1 MARAIHKLKF
11 RQVETLK
18 AAGRHSDGGGL
29 YLKITPDGS
38 KRWVFMYARAGR
50 QREMGL
56 GSAQPGGV
64 SLVDAR
70 SAAQTARDDL
80 AAGQD
85 PMAARE
91 ARQQTKSEGEAARS
105 FGKVADEHVETM
117 ASQWKSAKHRE
128 QWKYTLEVLAKA
140 LRPLPVDQIGTAEV
154 LDVLKPLWQR
164 TPETANRLRGRIEA
178 VLDRAKAHG
187 ERQGENPA
195 RWRGHLKL
203 LLPKRQ
209 KLKRGHHPAL
219 PYSQMASFVEKL
231 RGTRGLSARAL
242 EFCILTATRSNE
254 TLGAKWVE
262 VDFDEKVWTVPALRM
277 KATEDFRVPLS
288 APAVAILQSLRDAST
303 GEHIFPNQLQRKKKR
318 KGDRPSSPHLSDMS
332 MTMCLRRIGYGD
344 YTTHGFRSSFRDW
357 ASEATSFPHEVCE
370 KALAHKIKDEAEAAY
385 RRGDLLAKRVKLMEA
400 WAQYCEPV
408 KSAKVVAIG
417 GGRA

>member
-11 RQVETLK
+11 RQVETLR

-56 GSAQPGGV
+56 GSAQAGGV
-64 SLVDAR
+64 SLPDAR
-70 SAAQTARDDL
+70 AAAQTARDDL

-85 PMAARE
+85 PIAARD
-91 ARQQTKSEGEAARS
+91 ARLQATAQAQARP
-105 FGKVADEHVETM
+105 FGDVADEHIQEM
-117 ASQWKSAKHRE
+117 ASQWKSAKHLA
-128 QWKYTLEVLAKA
+128 QWKYTLEVLARP
-140 LRPLPVDQIGTAEV
+140 LRPLRVDQIGTAEV
-154 LDVLKPLWQR
+154 LDVLKPLWQT
-164 TPETANRLRGRIEA
+164 TPETASRLRGRIEA

-219 PYSQMASFVEKL
+219 PFRQMASFVEKL
-231 RGTRGLSARAL
+231 RDTRGLGARAL

-254 TLGAKWVE
+254 TLAAKWVE

-288 APAVAILQSLRDAST
+288 KPAVAILQSLREAGT
-303 GEHIFPNQLQRKKKR
+303 GEYIFPTQLQRKKKR
-318 KGDRPSSPHLSDMS
+318 KNGKPGSPHLSDMS

-400 WAQYCEPV
+400 WAQYCEP
-408 KSAKVVAIG
+408 KKDTKVVPLRKVGI
-417 GGRA
+417 

>member
-11 RQVETLK
+11 RQVETLR

-56 GSAQPGGV
+56 GSAQAGGV
-64 SLVDAR
+64 SLPDAR
-70 SAAQTARDDL
+70 TAAQTARDDL

-85 PMAARE
+85 PIAARE
-91 ARQQTKSEGEAARS
+91 VRQQTTSQEEARS
-105 FGKVADEHVETM
+105 FGTVADEHIEAM
-117 ASQWKSAKHRE
+117 ASQWKNAKHKA
-128 QWKYTLEVLAKA
+128 QWKYTLDVLAKP
-140 LRPLPVDQIGTAEV
+140 LRPLRVDQIGTAEV
-154 LDVLKPLWQR
+154 LDVLKPIWQA
-164 TPETANRLRGRIEA
+164 TPETASRLRGRIEA
-178 VLDRAKAHG
+178 ILDRAKAHG

-209 KLKRGHHPAL
+209 KLTRGHHPAL
-219 PYSQMASFVEKL
+219 PYDRMAEFMGKL
-231 RGTRGLSARAL
+231 RAASGLSARAL
-242 EFCILTATRSNE
+242 EFCILTATRSTE
-254 TLGAKWVE
+254 TLAARWDE
-262 VDFDEKVWTVPALRM
+262 VDLDKQVWVVPAVRM

-288 APAVAILQSLRDAST
+288 APAVAMLRALREASS
-303 GEHIFPNQLQRKKKR
+303 GEHIFPSLLPRKKKR
-318 KGDRPSSPHLSDMS
+318 KGDKPGSPHLSNMS

-357 ASEATSFPHEVCE
+357 TSEATSFPHEVCE

-385 RRGDLLAKRVKLMEA
+385 RRGDLLSKRVKLMEA
-400 WAQYCEPV
+400 WAQYCEP
-408 KSAKVVAIG
+408 KKASNVVRLAQ
-417 GGRA
+417 AQP

>member
-11 RQVETLK
+11 RQVETLR
-18 AAGRHSDGGGL
+18 AVGRHSDGGGL

-38 KRWVFMYARAGR
+38 KRWVFMYARDGR

-64 SLVDAR
+64 SLPDAR
-70 SAAQTARDDL
+70 TAAQAARDDL
-80 AAGQD
+80 VAGQD
-85 PMAARE
+85 PIVARE
-91 ARQQTKSEGEAARS
+91 ARQQTKAEEQARS
-105 FGKVADEHVETM
+105 FGTVADEHIEAM
-117 ASQWKSAKHRE
+117 ASQWKNAKHKA
-128 QWKYTLEVLAKA
+128 QWKYTLEVLAKS
-140 LRPLPVDQIGTAEV
+140 LRSLQVDQIGTTEV
-154 LDVLKPLWQR
+154 LDVLKPLWQK
-164 TPETANRLRGRIEA
+164 TPETASRLRGRIEA

-209 KLKRGHHPAL
+209 KLTRGHHPAL
-219 PYSQMASFVEKL
+219 PYDKMATFMKKL
-231 RGTRGLSARAL
+231 RGTSGLSAKAL
-242 EFCILTATRSNE
+242 EFCILTATRSTE
-254 TLGAKWVE
+254 TLAARWPE
-262 VDFDEKVWTVPALRM
+262 VDFDKKVWTIPALRM

-288 APAVAILQSLRDAST
+288 APAVSILQALRETGT
-303 GEHIFPNQLQRKKKR
+303 GEFMFPSVSPRKKR
-318 KGDRPSSPHLSDMS
+318 KKGDEPCPHLSNMS

-370 KALAHKIKDEAEAAY
+370 KALAHKIENESEAAY
-385 RRGDLLAKRVKLMEA
+385 RRGDLLTKRVKLMEA
-400 WAQYCEPV
+400 WAQYCER
-408 KSAKVVAIG
+408 KKDGKVVPIS
-417 GGRA
+417 RAAAR